1 MSAPDSPS
9 QSAAARIIAP
19 VATELRRAG
28 RLSVLAGFL
37 WPVQAAAV
45 AWAIDDWVSE
55 VPRFETTLVA
65 AVIFMLGGLARAA
78 LEHQAGRFAYQAADA
93 TIARERAALLRREAR
108 ARADTGA
115 AAMAALIAQ
124 KLPLLHPWITRYHI
138 AMIRVKWV
146 PLVLLALSFA
156 VSWAVGLLLLIAG
169 PLIPVFMALI
179 GMAAQKASRRQLGE
193 IASMNDM
200 LMERLGALQDIRL
213 LGAVAPV
220 TTAFAARADG
230 LRARTMAVLRIAF
243 LSSTMLEL
251 LAALGVAL
259 IAVYVG
265 FSLLGE
271 IRFGAWATPLSVG
284 EGVFLLLIAP
294 EFFQPLRDMAVGW
307 HDRAS
312 GLAVIEELGALDA
325 APRAAL
331 IGTGKAAAPLPGP
344 LALRV
349 EGAVAALPGATI
361 KLPDVTLKAAQTL
374 ALTGPS
380 GVGKSTMLGAIAGLV
395 PLASGRIEVCGVP
408 LEAQT
413 ADGWRARL
421 AFVPQRVHFPDTSLG
436 AWLDPAGVGGP
447 GFDPARALELVDAR
461 ALVER
466 LPEGL
471 DTRLGESGG
480 GVSGG
485 EARRLMLA
493 RAVLSGAELILADE
507 PTADLDPDTA
517 GRIIAALGRLQAQ
530 GRALIVA
537 THDPVLARA
546 MQQQKELAP

>member
-115 AAMAALIAQ
+115 AAMAALIAE
-124 KLPLLHPWITRYHI
+124 KLLLLHPWITRYHI

-312 GLAVIEELGALDA
+312 GLAVIEELEALDA